1 MRHIWFYMGQRLSS
15 SHTILTLLFSVLWLM
30 DGLEKNKN
38 PILAIITE
46 RKMRT
51 ICGRLC
57 AKIAGG
63 DGGSDGVTVILW
75 FYSKRV
81 SLQLSLIEMQ
91 IWVLHQNTSDYYG
104 PCPPSHKRARCVVSA
119 LQSPGMASLAADKLV
134 LSVTWSWILGTQ
146 LSWSGPLCC
155 LVLSR
160 HFEHQADDTA
170 PTPAPRKHT
179 LGQRTNNTW
188 SQKFINLR

>member
-1 MRHIWFYMGQRLSS
+1 
-15 SHTILTLLFSVLWLM
+15 
-30 DGLEKNKN
+30 
-38 PILAIITE
+38 
-46 RKMRT
+46 MRT

-91 IWVLHQNTSDYYG
+91 IWALHQNTSDYYG

-119 LQSPGMASLAADKLV
+119 LQSPGITCCGQTGSVSDLILNLGHPAELEWAPLLFGFIQALWAPGWWHCTNTSPQRAHLGPTDKQHLV
-134 LSVTWSWILGTQ
+134 TKV
-146 LSWSGPLCC
+146 
-155 LVLSR
+155 
-160 HFEHQADDTA
+160 HQ
-170 PTPAPRKHT
+170 P
-179 LGQRTNNTW
+179 
-188 SQKFINLR
+188 

>member
-63 DGGSDGVTVILW
+63 DGGSDGVTVILR

-104 PCPPSHKRARCVVSA
+104 PCPPSHKRASESWHGITCCGQTGSVSD
-119 LQSPGMASLAADKLV
+119 L
-134 LSVTWSWILGTQ
+134 ILN
-146 LSWSGPLCC
+146 LEHPAELEWALCC

-160 HFEHQADDTA
+160 HFEHQPAES
-170 PTPAPRKHT
+170 TPWT
-179 LGQRTNNTW
+179 NGQTTHAH
-188 SQKFINLR
+188 SKVHQP